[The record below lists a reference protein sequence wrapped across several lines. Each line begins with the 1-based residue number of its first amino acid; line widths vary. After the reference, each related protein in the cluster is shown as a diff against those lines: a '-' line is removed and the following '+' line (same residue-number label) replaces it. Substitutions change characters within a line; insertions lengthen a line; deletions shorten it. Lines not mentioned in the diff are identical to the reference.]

1 MISNVL
7 LLVKSLSSS
16 VIRAKDGLILP
27 NFIDIDRNKQR
38 LSRMRAQS
46 HQGGFS
52 LVDARRMADTDR
64 EDNVL
69 CRERQKEA
77 MMHWFGDTQRSEVEA
92 IEQRINDIDR
102 ARRAGMPLIEPLPSI
117 EDSFLAWTNEDEY
130 LFESSIKESWRDFDD
145 DHTGL
150 VLASLYS
157 LDDDLEIDADLLVE
171 ILAHEDNRRPVFEEA
186 VAPVRAN
193 SSFWVE

>member
-7 LLVKSLSSS
+7 LLVKSLSSTVS
-16 VIRAKDGLILP
+16 RAKGGLILP

-38 LSRMRAQS
+38 LAQMRAQS
-46 HQGGFS
+46 HQGGFN
-52 LVDARRMADTDR
+52 LNDARRMADTDR
-64 EDNVL
+64 EENVL
-69 CRERQKEA
+69 CRERQKTA
-77 MMHWFGDTQRSEVEA
+77 MMHWFGDSHRSEVEA

-102 ARRAGMPLIEPLPSI
+102 GRRAGMPLIEPLPSI

-145 DHTGL
+145 DQTGL
-150 VLASLYS
+150 VLASPYS

-171 ILAHEDNRRPVFEEA
+171 ILAHEDNRRPVFEES
-186 VAPVRAN
+186 VAPIRAN
-193 SSFWVE
+193 SSFWVD